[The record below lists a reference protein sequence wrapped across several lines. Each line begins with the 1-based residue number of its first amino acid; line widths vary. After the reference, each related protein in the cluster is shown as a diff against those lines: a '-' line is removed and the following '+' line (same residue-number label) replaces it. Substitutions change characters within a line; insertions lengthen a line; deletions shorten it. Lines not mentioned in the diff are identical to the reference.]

1 MAASQPF
8 SVALQGGL
16 NKSGNSLELL
26 QTPGI
31 ATKLK
36 NFEVST
42 RGGYRRINGYT
53 QLGDGTRPNGSND
66 IEGLHI
72 YADGVIAA
80 SGTNIYFSQNGN
92 SWVQINKDSV
102 AAGGDNYSTFTGR
115 STLVRTSQT
124 KASFAT
130 FEGDTIYGEVV
141 VTDEGSGVKPFYFKM
156 TGTDAVISNRTFF
169 AKEITVSGTHYPKYC
184 VIHDRHLVVAGAAT
198 ALNTIFYSGTS
209 DIDDFTSS
217 GAGSI
222 LLDDQVVGLKSFRNE
237 LFIFCKNSI
246 YKLQNINNSST
257 IAIVPVTKN
266 VGCVDGKTIQ
276 EFAGDL
282 IFLAPDGFRT
292 IAGTSRIGDV
302 ELGTISKTIQPI
314 INNIVGSNSIYE
326 YSSVVLR
333 DKSQYRMFYSI
344 NTAST
349 TNSKGI
355 IGTLTARG
363 FEWSEL
369 EGIQAAAVTSGF
381 NYAGK
386 EKTYHGDR
394 DGYVYNHDTGNTFNP
409 AGTSV
414 NIAAEYQSPDLDYG
428 DFGTLKTLDHVKVS
442 LFPEGNVSPTLRVR
456 FDFDS
461 IDRLQ
466 PGDANIIS
474 ATPSIFADSVA
485 IFGTSKFGS
494 PEQPL
499 VRTAVVGSG
508 HSNFFK
514 IFSNDSNA
522 PYTINGLYINYRPS
536 GRQ

>member
-16 NKSGNSLELL
+16 DKSSNSLELL
-26 QTPGI
+26 QTPGK

-42 RGGYRRINGYT
+42 KGGYRRINGYS
-53 QLGDGTRPNGSND
+53 QLGDGTRPNSSNE
-66 IEGLHI
+66 ILGLHV
-72 YADGVIAA
+72 YADGVIAT
-80 SGTNIYFSQNGN
+80 SGTNIYFSQDGN
-92 SWVQINKDSV
+92 SWLQINKASV
-102 AAGGDNYSTFTGR
+102 AGGGDNYSTFTGR
-115 STLVRTSQT
+115 SASARTSQSKT
-124 KASFAT
+124 HFAT
-130 FEGDTIYGEVV
+130 FEGNTIYGEVII
-141 VTDEGSGVKPFYFKM
+141 TDEGSGVKPFYFKM
-156 TGTDAVISNRTFF
+156 TGTDSDITNRTFF

-184 VIHDRHLVVAGAAT
+184 VIHDKHLVVAGAAT

-209 DIDDFTSS
+209 DIDDFTSTGS
-217 GAGSI
+217 GSI
-222 LLDDQVVGLKSFRNE
+222 VLDDQVVGLKSFRDE

-292 IAGTSRIGDV
+292 IAGTARIGDV
-302 ELGTISKTIQPI
+302 ELGTISKSIQPV
-314 INNIVGSNSIYE
+314 INDIFSSTITSE

-333 DKSQYRMFYSI
+333 DKSQYRLYYSAS
-344 NTAST
+344 NAST

-363 FEWSEL
+363 FEWAEVQ
-369 EGIQAAAVTSGF
+369 GIQAPAVTSGF
-381 NYAGK
+381 NYSGK
-386 EKTYHGDR
+386 EKIYHGDR
-394 DGYVYNHDTGNTFNP
+394 DGYIYNHDTGNSFNP
-409 AGTSV
+409 AGTETNV
-414 NIAAEYQSPDLDYG
+414 DAEYQSPDYDYG

-442 LFPEGNVSPTLRVR
+442 VFPEGSVEPTLRVR
-456 FDFDS
+456 FDYDS
-461 IDRLQ
+461 TDRLQ
-466 PGDANIIS
+466 PTDVGIIS
-474 ATPSIFADSVA
+474 ATPSIFGDSSAV
-485 IFGTSKFGS
+485 FGTSTFGA

-499 VRTAVVGSG
+499 VRATLTGSG

-514 IFSNDSNA
+514 IFSNDTNA